1 LAYAIDGLMP
11 AGLAKV
17 SDRFHTPVVSL
28 WVMGL
33 ASIASL
39 GLYVF
44 TPYFAT
50 LSGIFGF
57 ILTFIL
63 VSIAAIL
70 LPYRLPEV
78 FEGSPVRWRVAGIPV
93 LSIVGGLSLV
103 ACIIME
109 WVYLNDPYSGISL
122 DPSTLSSGI
131 LGFGMLLVNVTIF
144 LSGLII
150 YYVAQAVRRRSGVD
164 VALNYKE
171 IPVE

>member
-1 LAYAIDGLMP
+1 
-11 AGLAKV
+11 
-17 SDRFHTPVVSL
+17 
-28 WVMGL
+28 
-33 ASIASL
+33 
-39 GLYVF
+39 
-44 TPYFAT
+44 
-50 LSGIFGF
+50 
-57 ILTFIL
+57 
-63 VSIAAIL
+63 

-93 LSIVGGLSLV
+93 LSIVGGLSLL